1 MGVKITTAAV
11 NSATPRIHIRVDAVL
26 RAIPSS
32 ASASNAANS
41 KPPEVMT
48 SPTRIVRS
56 HRPQRPKYR

>member
-11 NSATPRIHIRVDAVL
+11 NSATPRIHICVNAVL

-32 ASASNAANS
+32 PSASSAANS

-48 SPTRIVRS
+48 STTRIVRC
-56 HRPQRPKYR
+56 HRTQRPKYR